1 MSVTSMHSRNSGVSV
16 AIFLLCFL
24 GMGQA
29 QTASEYQLKAAY
41 LYNFAKSA
49 EWPELSL
56 PSGAPLVIGVLDGDD
71 EFIDTLR
78 NTVSGKNVGSHSIAI
93 RRVDRPEGIGS
104 CHLIFFRSSAGRK
117 RTEAAMA
124 RVATT
129 SVLLVGEDEG
139 FLQQGGMINLI
150 LKSGKI
156 RFEVDRVS
164 LERANI
170 HLRPELFMLA
180 LGNQERKPSDTFKE
194 EPRRL
199 TLSTSPEYP
208 EIARRMNLTGAVQ
221 LEILVRRDGTVKEA
235 RVIGGHPL
243 LVAAVVKAV
252 MGWRYE
258 PAAKDSQVAV
268 RFVFDP

>member
-1 MSVTSMHSRNSGVSV
+1 MHSRTSGVYLAV
-16 AIFLLCFL
+16 FLLCSL

-29 QTASEYQLKAAY
+29 QSASEYQVKAAY

-56 PSGAPLVIGVLDGDD
+56 PSGAPLVIGVVAGDD

-78 NTVSGKNVGSHSIAI
+78 KTVAGRNIGSHSIAV
-93 RRVDRPEGIGS
+93 RRVDRAEGTGS
-104 CHLIFFRSSAGRK
+104 YHLIFFRSSAGRK
-117 RTEAAMA
+117 STEATMA
-124 RVATT
+124 RAATT
-129 SVLLVGEDEG
+129 SVLLVGEDDG

-156 RFEVDRVS
+156 RYEVDRVS
-164 LERANI
+164 LDRANI
-170 HLRPELFMLA
+170 RLSPELFTLA
-180 LGNQERKPSDTFKE
+180 LGNREHKPSDALGE

-199 TLSTSPEYP
+199 TLRTSPEYP
-208 EIARRMNLTGAVQ
+208 EIARRMNIKGAVQ
-221 LEILVRRDGTVKEA
+221 LEVSVRRDGTVKEA

-243 LVAAVVKAV
+243 LAAAVVKAV

-258 PAAKDSQVAV
+258 PAAKDSQVSV
-268 RFVFDP
+268 RFVFDQ

>member
-1 MSVTSMHSRNSGVSV
+1 MNSRNSVFSVGV
-16 AIFLLCFL
+16 FLLCSL

-29 QTASEYQLKAAY
+29 QSASEYQVKAAY
-41 LYNFAKSA
+41 LYYFAKSA
-49 EWPELSL
+49 EWLDSSL
-56 PSGAPLVIGVLDGDD
+56 PSGAPLVIGVLAGDD

-78 NTVSGKNVGSHSIAI
+78 KTVAGRNVGSHSIAVK
-93 RRVDRPEGIGS
+93 RVDRPEGTDS
-104 CHLIFFRSSAGRK
+104 YHLIFFRSSAGRK
-117 RTEAAMA
+117 LTEAAMA

-129 SVLLVGEDEG
+129 SVLLVGEDNG
-139 FLQQGGMINLI
+139 FLQRGGMINLI

-164 LERANI
+164 LDRANI
-170 HLRPELFMLA
+170 RLSAELLRLA
-180 LGNQERKPSDTFKE
+180 SGNQERQPPDALFE

-199 TLSTSPEYP
+199 TLSASPEYP
-208 EIARRMNLTGAVQ
+208 EIARRMNIKGAVQ
-221 LEILVRRDGTVKEA
+221 LEVSVRRDGTVKEA

-243 LVAAVVKAV
+243 LAAAVVKAV

-268 RFVFDP
+268 RFVFDQ